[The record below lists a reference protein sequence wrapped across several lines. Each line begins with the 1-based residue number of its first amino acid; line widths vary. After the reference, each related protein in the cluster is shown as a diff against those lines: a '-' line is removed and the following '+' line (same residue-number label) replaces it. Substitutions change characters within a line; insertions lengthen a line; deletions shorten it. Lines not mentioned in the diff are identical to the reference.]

1 MKNSERTVNIRE
13 IQHYFYC
20 PHRWGLVYIAC
31 DWSEN
36 FFVNKA
42 EIIHDRVD
50 SGKPSFLRGIY
61 TERAVEVYNDEWGLF
76 GVLDCLQLIPD
87 DGGCYIEKYGKKFS
101 LKIVE
106 YKPSTTLREQ
116 ASIAD
121 KMQLLAQK
129 ICVDKMFRTNCSAC
143 LYHADTRR
151 QTEISFEQS
160 DYDSLAQAIG
170 EIRQHYAQATI
181 PPISGTCYCGGC
193 SMKDICLPKTRCTNA

>member
-1 MKNSERTVNIRE
+1 MKNFERTINIRE

-20 PHRWGLVYIAC
+20 PHRWGLIHIAC

-42 EIIHDRVD
+42 EIIHRNAD
-50 SGKPSFLRGIY
+50 SSKSSASRGIY
-61 TERAVEVYNDEWGLF
+61 TERTVEVYNDEWGLF

-87 DGGCYIEKYGKKFS
+87 KDGCYIEKYGKNFS

-106 YKPSTTLREQ
+106 YKPSATLHKQ

-129 ICVDKMFRTNCSAC
+129 ICVDKMFSTDCSAC
-143 LYHADTRR
+143 LYYADTRR
-151 QTEISFEQS
+151 QTEISFEQG
-160 DYDSLAQAIG
+160 DYGSLTQALE
-170 EIRQHYAQATI
+170 EIRQYYVQATI
-181 PPISGTCYCGGC
+181 PPINSTCYCGGC
-193 SMKDICLPKTRCTNA
+193 SMKDICLPKIRCTNA